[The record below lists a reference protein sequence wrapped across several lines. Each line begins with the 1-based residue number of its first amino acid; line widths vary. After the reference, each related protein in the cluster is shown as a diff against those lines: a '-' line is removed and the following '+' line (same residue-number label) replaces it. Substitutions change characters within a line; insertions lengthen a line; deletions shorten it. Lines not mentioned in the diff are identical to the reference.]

1 MRIWLLAVR
10 HGLLVH
16 QKIVLL
22 LSTSMAGSLVMAS
35 ALLQEVKR
43 LFLNRVYYYCYYK
56 VYYYSFM
63 IILGLCTKHHQFCE

>member
-35 ALLQEVKR
+35 ALLHVGLILAR
-43 LFLNRVYYYCYYK
+43 FDIK
-56 VYYYSFM
+56 VSVFETEAN
-63 IILGLCTKHHQFCE
+63 ISG